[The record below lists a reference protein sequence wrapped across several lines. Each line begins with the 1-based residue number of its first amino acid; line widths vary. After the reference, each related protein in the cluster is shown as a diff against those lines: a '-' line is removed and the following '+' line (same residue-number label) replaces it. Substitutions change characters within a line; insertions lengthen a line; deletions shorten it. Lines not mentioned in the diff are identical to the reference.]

1 MTSPGNFFGEI
12 GHCSK
17 YMKNLRK
24 SIIFQGLEGVWAPKS
39 EALWAAW
46 GTSRWHG
53 RPKVDSDR
61 AAGGVRRVILTSPG
75 QLFGEIGHC
84 LKYMKNIRKSMV
96 FQGLEGVWAPKSE
109 LLGPKSRALD
119 GTGRSQV
126 GPWSIKRRRGRQ
138 KLRLSGRVGCRSY
151 GNQMEIR
158 RKSPQIKKN
167 RPKSYVSGRTY
178 D

>member
-1 MTSPGNFFGEI
+1 
-12 GHCSK
+12 
-17 YMKNLRK
+17 
-24 SIIFQGLEGVWAPKS
+24 
-39 EALWAAW
+39 
-46 GTSRWHG
+46 
-53 RPKVDSDR
+53 
-61 AAGGVRRVILTSPG
+61 
-75 QLFGEIGHC
+75 
-84 LKYMKNIRKSMV
+84 MV

-138 KLRLSGRVGCRSY
+138 KLRLSGRVGCRSC

-158 RKSPQIKKN
+158 RKSPHIKKN
-167 RPKSYVSGRTY
+167 RPKGYVSGRTY